1 MKATNLSLDI
11 LGMSTCAV
19 FTLFPFIQNNFIT
32 FSTLVKL
39 KSKTLLSTIY
49 CHLLSNQLTF
59 RLDILWEIQRER
71 KVGKGAKDKQWLF
84 CLMFLL

>member
-11 LGMSTCAV
+11 LGMSTCV
-19 FTLFPFIQNNFIT
+19 VLTLFPFIQNNFIT

-49 CHLLSNQLTF
+49 YHLLSNQLTF